1 MYKRKNIT
9 KKLQGRNIMRVIKK
23 YPNRRLYDMQ
33 TSTYMT
39 IDEARQL
46 LLDGTA
52 IQIVDANTRYDI
64 TSNALRQMLC
74 DTEDKQSQPLL
85 GLPLLTGCVMS
96 GVQNSQ
102 PALSGLLHAAWQA
115 YADAKLDQNHV
126 LEAREWAQFA
136 QYQQAALQQVL
147 QQHLQNSVAQ
157 FLALKADSARVGKDL
172 VAEALQ
178 ASTLTSKTVATAHTQ
193 VELPQPKKRGR
204 KPRAANPK
212 EIIAAALRALQ
223 QAEND
228 KIQREKTQLVSE
240 YTV

>member
-1 MYKRKNIT
+1 
-9 KKLQGRNIMRVIKK
+9 MRVIKK

-46 LLDGTA
+46 LLDGTT

-96 GVQNSQ
+96 AEHSSQ
-102 PALSGLLHAAWQA
+102 PALSGLLHGAWQA
-115 YADAKLDQNHV
+115 YANAELAQYSALDAND
-126 LEAREWAQFA
+126 WAQFA
-136 QYQQAALQQVL
+136 VYQQAALQQIL

-157 FLALKADSARVGKDL
+157 FLALKSDSSRLGKDL
-172 VAEALQ
+172 LAEALQ
-178 ASTLTSKTVATAHTQ
+178 QASPSSNKTLATTHTQ
-193 VELPQPKKRGR
+193 VELPKPKKRGR
-204 KPRAANPK
+204 KPRVANPK
-212 EIIAAALRALQ
+212 EIIAAALRVLQ
-223 QAEND
+223 QAENE
-228 KIQREKTQLVSE
+228 QMQLETTQLVSE
-240 YTV
+240 YTA